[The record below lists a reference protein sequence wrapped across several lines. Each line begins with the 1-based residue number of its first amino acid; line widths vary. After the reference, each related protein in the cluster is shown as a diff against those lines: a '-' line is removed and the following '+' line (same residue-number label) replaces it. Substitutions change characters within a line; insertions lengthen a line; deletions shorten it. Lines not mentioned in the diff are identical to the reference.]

1 MGHAFAGLGLVFEYL
16 AHGIKAI
23 ATPLCDVPVEVT
35 AVAVGPG
42 ARGREME
49 YTAFIDRVQQRMDV
63 ASQAEAVRATH
74 ATLETLGERLSTR
87 ETRQLAAELP
97 KELRA
102 YLLQRSAHQ
111 PFLLEE
117 FFNRVS
123 ARVGVR
129 WHQAAAQARAVMAV
143 VGEAVSSGELEDV
156 RTELAPDYD
165 ALFEEAT

>member
-1 MGHAFAGLGLVFEYL
+1 
-16 AHGIKAI
+16 
-23 ATPLCDVPVEVT
+23 
-35 AVAVGPG
+35 
-42 ARGREME
+42 ME
-49 YTAFIDRVQQRMDV
+49 YAAFIERVQQRVGLD
-63 ASQAEAVRATH
+63 APAEAVRATH

-102 YLLQRSAHQ
+102 CLLQRPVQ
-111 PFLLEE
+111 QLFPLEE

-123 ARVGVR
+123 AREGVR
-129 WHQAAAQARAVMAV
+129 WHQAATHARAVIAV
-143 VGEAVSSGELEDV
+143 VGEAVSSGEFEDV